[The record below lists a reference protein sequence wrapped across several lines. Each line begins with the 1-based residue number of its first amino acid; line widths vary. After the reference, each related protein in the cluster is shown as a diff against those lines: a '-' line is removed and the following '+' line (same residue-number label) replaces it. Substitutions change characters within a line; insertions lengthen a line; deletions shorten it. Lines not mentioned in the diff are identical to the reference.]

1 MHWEAPEMA
10 GLSLSPEELLFR
22 DGRRP
27 GEAPKAL
34 LPPQTRQSARSVRSW
49 GEADMAQ
56 LDSFLQMAVRARAS
70 DLHIAT
76 GEPPLFRQFGRL
88 RKLKGEPLTPEAT
101 KSLVYGILSDGQR
114 KVVEQELQLDFSYE
128 LRDVGRFRGNVIL
141 DKKGL
146 SATFRIIPTRIP
158 SLEELGLPDVVRRFC
173 AFHQGLILVTGA
185 AGQGKSTTLAAMID
199 LINSTRPVHILTIE
213 DPVEFV
219 HPIKKGIVNQ
229 RQLGL
234 HTRSFANALR
244 SALREDPDV
253 IMVGELRDRE
263 SVSLATT
270 AAETGHLVMGT
281 LSTSSS
287 PKTVARLVDS
297 FPSEEQNQIR
307 MMVAD
312 SLRAVIT
319 QMLLP
324 NADLSGL
331 VLATEI
337 MIGTIPV
344 SNLIRSEKLHQIP
357 SVIQTNRSL
366 GMCAM
371 DESVQQLFKAGKIT
385 WETARSYA
393 GQTELSG

>member
-1 MHWEAPEMA
+1 
-10 GLSLSPEELLFR
+10 
-22 DGRRP
+22 
-27 GEAPKAL
+27 
-34 LPPQTRQSARSVRSW
+34 
-49 GEADMAQ
+49 MAQ
-56 LDSFLQMAVRARAS
+56 LDSFLEMAARARAS

-76 GEPPLFRQFGRL
+76 GEPPLLRQFGRL
-88 RKLKGEPLTPEAT
+88 RKLKGEPLTPEAA
-101 KSLVYGILSDGQR
+101 KNLVYGILSDGQR
-114 KVVEQELQLDFSYE
+114 KVVEQELQLDFSYA

-141 DKKGL
+141 DKKGI
-146 SATFRIIPTRIP
+146 SATFRIIPKRIP
-158 SLEELGLPDVVRRFC
+158 SLDELGLPDVVRRFC

-219 HPIKKGIVNQ
+219 HPVKKGIVNQ

-234 HTRSFANALR
+234 HTRSFTNALR
-244 SALREDPDV
+244 AALREDPDV

-324 NADLSGL
+324 NVDSSGM

-344 SNLIRSEKLHQIP
+344 SNLIRSEKLHQLP

-366 GMCAM
+366 GMCSM
-371 DESVQQLFKAGKIT
+371 DESIQQLFKAGKIT
-385 WETARSYA
+385 WETARSCG
-393 GQTELSG
+393 GQTEVLG